1 MNKKLRY
8 IICGLLV
15 CVIVLA
21 GCGSSATALDYGDAE
36 SFEAALNAGENLEG
50 KTVRFYASELH
61 PDSAMGYNVW
71 AGEHLNFIS
80 ARNPDIKAGDTVD
93 VKATEIT
100 STMGSWFIKYEKIG
114 NAIIGDNT
122 ITAGATPSDTTG
134 VADGTEEATTQANDS
149 NKELKTSADLN
160 EEEEKKETTAPT
172 DVEAELDKIE
182 AVDAGIEVF
191 DQSYGGKR
199 VSAYMAIKNNSN
211 INLRFSDMR
220 FEYVDNDGNL
230 LSVDDMLTCIPE
242 AIKPGQVGY
251 IYSYYH
257 DIEDVDL
264 SNGISFQPDGKTM
277 EAEKFYEIDV
287 SDESFSVGSFMD
299 IKVIGRGANN
309 TSDSHSFAKPGAV
322 FFDSN
327 DNVMGFCYGLESFD
341 AGQTKAFE
349 IQGDLLSAD
358 YNPQN
363 VSRVE
368 VYIQGNEW

>member
-1 MNKKLRY
+1 M
-8 IICGLLV
+8 V
-15 CVIVLA
+15 CVLMLA
-21 GCGSSATALDYGDAE
+21 GCGSSATTLDYGDAE

-80 ARNPDIKAGDTVD
+80 ARNPDIKAGDIVD

-114 NAIIGDNT
+114 DAVIGDNT
-122 ITAGATPSDTTG
+122 ITAGAKSSDTTD
-134 VADGTEEATTQANDS
+134 VAGSKEEATTQTDDS
-149 NKELKTSADLN
+149 DKELKTSADLS
-160 EEEEKKETTAPT
+160 EKAEKKETTATT

-199 VSAYMAIKNNSN
+199 VSAYMAIKNNSS

-220 FEYVDNDGNL
+220 FEYVDDDGNL

-277 EAEKFYEIDV
+277 EAEKFYEVEV

-299 IKVIGRGANN
+299 IKVIGRGTNS
-309 TSDSHSFAKPGAV
+309 TSDSHAFAKPGAV
-322 FFDSN
+322 FFDSD

>member
-1 MNKKLRY
+1 MNKRLRSIASVL
-8 IICGLLV
+8 IIAMLMLT
-15 CVIVLA
+15 
-21 GCGSSATALDYGDAE
+21 GCGSSSTVLDYGDAE

-80 ARNPDIKAGDTVD
+80 SRNPDIKEGDTVD

-100 STMGSWFIKYEKIG
+100 SSMGSWFIKYEKIG
-114 NAIIGDNT
+114 NATTGDNT
-122 ITAGATPSDTTG
+122 ITAGDKPSEKAE
-134 VADGTEEATTQANDS
+134 VADNKDEITSEANDS
-149 NKELKTSADLN
+149 DKKLKTSADLS
-160 EEEEKKETTAPT
+160 ETEEKKEATTAT

-199 VSAYMAIKNNSN
+199 VSAYMAIKNNSSIN
-211 INLRFSDMR
+211 IRFSDMR
-220 FEYVDNDGNL
+220 FEYVDDDGKL

-242 AIKPGQVGY
+242 AVKPGQVGY

-277 EAEKFYEIDV
+277 EAEKFYEIEV

-309 TSDSHSFAKPGAV
+309 TSDSHSFAKPGAI

-327 DNVMGFCYGLESFD
+327 DKVMGFCYGLESFD

-349 IQGDLLSAD
+349 IQGDLLSGD